1 MSLLSHRLA
10 LLACLAAT
18 IGACGPLGGPD
29 SAGPTLDP
37 RWGSLISARTHGTV
51 SKRERIRIEF
61 TRDVA
66 GEYLVGRP
74 TSGVLVLDPQVEGAA
89 TFVSARELVFA
100 PTADLPSGQEFR
112 VRLSREGLLGLPDDL
127 ADYWFTFDVIAQDI
141 ELVVDGLDTE
151 SGDGEDLTLTG
162 TMVTADYADPEA
174 VEGVLLARQNR
185 AVLEVRWE
193 HDDDGMNHRF
203 AVQGVTRAARD
214 GVVQLRWSGQS
225 IGVSSRDGQD
235 VPIPA
240 RDAFRITSV
249 RAESDDRQYA
259 LVRFSDPL
267 DRNQNLN
274 GLVSLGNESFTVEL
288 QGNMLRVIP
297 GERVIGPA
305 TVVVEAG
312 VRSAGGKRLEERS
325 ETEVTF
331 TDVRPGVRFAG
342 RGVVLP
348 KADRLTVPIEA
359 ANVHSVQVTAF
370 RVYDTNIGQF
380 LQANDLSG
388 GRELQR
394 TGRPLWRRTIELP
407 DEPGS
412 GWARYNLDVSD
423 LVRARAGSLVRL
435 SLSLNR
441 GNSTFACRQ
450 EQDRIPVLA
459 EPLPPDLEDPNYAG
473 SWNDVGEE
481 YQGSL
486 EWIDRNDPCTDS
498 YFRWSSRTRDA
509 RNFLASNIGMTA
521 KRDARGGILV
531 ATTDLRTS
539 EPMSGV
545 SVEFMNYQ
553 NQPLGTV
560 VTGTGG
566 MAGTTLE
573 EAPHYAVADD
583 GTDKGY
589 LKMNLGTALP
599 TSHFDVGGAVVS
611 EGLKGTI
618 YGERGVWRPGDDIH
632 LTFVLDDRGNPLPD
646 GHPATLRLLNPMGQ
660 VVHTVTNSDP
670 TGDFYVFTLGTDGDA
685 PTGNWNAAV
694 EVGGARF
701 TAPVRIETVMPNRLK
716 VELDLGEDELLRGGA
731 RQEATLFGQWL
742 SGATA
747 RNLDTD
753 VQATFRPVPTAF
765 SRFSDYVFDD
775 PAREYGGEPVT
786 VFEGALDDE
795 GFTAF
800 TTELAPGGHS
810 PGMLSARFT
819 TRIFEQG
826 GAFSTN
832 RRSLRFSPYDRYV
845 GVRLPAGD
853 ARRGTLLTDTTHTV
867 QIATLSPDG
876 EPVSADSVDLTLY
889 KIDWRWWW
897 DRSAESLA
905 RFTES
910 EYTLVVAQGRV
921 ATADGR
927 GAWDFHVNYPD
938 WGRYLLRACD
948 SGGGHCTGQTLYIDW
963 PGWAGRPQ
971 EQSGAGASA
980 LTLLA
985 DTTSYRVGDVAEI
998 QLPEANS
1005 GRALV
1010 TLETGTRI
1018 LDQRWVEFGGERVR
1032 FEVPITA
1039 EMSPNVY
1046 VGVSLIQPHSERGN
1060 DRPIRLYGFIPL
1072 AVEDPETVLAPEIDV
1087 PVEWRPDTTVTV
1099 RVSEASGQPM
1109 IYTLAVVDEGLLG
1122 LTSFETPDLHDH
1134 FYSKE
1139 ALGVSTW
1146 DIFDDVAGAYAAELE
1161 RLLALGG
1168 DDAVEIK
1175 EQERSR
1181 FPPVVRFLGPFAL
1194 GRGERRTH
1202 SVNLPEYIGQ
1212 VRVMVVAGRDG
1223 AYGSASES
1231 VFVRQPLSLLAT
1243 VPRVVGPGE
1252 EIAVPVA
1259 LFAMEEGI
1267 EQATVTVDASAQF
1280 EVVGSASETVS
1291 FGGAEEQMARLRL
1304 RAGERPGQGVLRFA
1318 AVAGE
1323 HTASS
1328 EIALRIRN
1336 PNPETTHQARTRIAP
1351 GEQWSTDVVPHGI
1364 PGTNSATL
1372 EVTPLPP
1379 LNLEARLGY
1388 LMRYPHG
1395 CLEQIVSAVFPQLY
1409 LPLLVPLDAAART
1422 GVEENVRAGIDRVRG
1437 YQNPSG
1443 GFSYWPGGYSVGSA
1457 REGWVSSYAGHFL
1470 IEAERLGY
1478 YVDPGMLS
1486 RWTAHQRRRAR
1497 SWRSRGD
1504 TPAMDQAYRLYTLAL
1519 AGAYEIGAMN
1529 RLRES
1534 GNLES
1539 AARWHLAA
1547 AYRLAGVDDAASRL
1561 VGADDAVPDYP
1572 TAGWSMGS
1580 RLRDRGILLEA
1591 LVTLDRD
1598 AQAARVAGEISDAL
1612 YSSDWYSTHSI
1623 AYALFAMARFYGLD
1637 EAPETFTFERRAG
1650 DAVAPVTSSSPVHSE
1665 ALPGIAEN
1673 GGPVEV
1679 TNTSDVPLFVSLV
1692 TRGSPA
1698 AGDEDATSS
1707 GLAIQV
1713 RYTDLDG
1720 ESLDVAELAQGTDLV
1735 ATVTVRN
1742 ETGRDERDLAL
1753 EYRAP
1758 SGWEIHNARMDTGQG
1773 PTDARID
1780 YQDVRDDRILTYFSL
1795 DAGQALTLSMRFNAA
1810 YLGDY
1815 YLPTVT
1821 VEAMYDGSVYG
1832 RTKGMPARVVEGG
1845 EG

>member
-1 MSLLSHRLA
+1 MSLLFHRLA

-151 SGDGEDLTLTG
+151 SGDGEDLTLAG

-203 AVQGVTRAARD
+203 AVRGVTRAARD

-225 IGVSSRDGQD
+225 IGASSRGGQD

-274 GLVSLGNESFTVEL
+274 GLVSLGNERFTVEV

-331 TDVRPGVRFAG
+331 TDVKPGVRFAG

-599 TSHFDVGGAVVS
+599 TSHFDVGGALVS

-731 RQEATLFGQWL
+731 RHEATLFGQWL

-747 RNLDTD
+747 RNLDT
-753 VQATFRPVPTAF
+753 RC
-765 SRFSDYVFDD
+765 
-775 PAREYGGEPVT
+775 
-786 VFEGALDDE
+786 
-795 GFTAF
+795 
-800 TTELAPGGHS
+800 
-810 PGMLSARFT
+810 
-819 TRIFEQG
+819 
-826 GAFSTN
+826 
-832 RRSLRFSPYDRYV
+832 
-845 GVRLPAGD
+845 AGD
-853 ARRGTLLTDTTHTV
+853 V
-867 QIATLSPDG
+867 P
-876 EPVSADSVDLTLY
+876 
-889 KIDWRWWW
+889 
-897 DRSAESLA
+897 
-905 RFTES
+905 
-910 EYTLVVAQGRV
+910 
-921 ATADGR
+921 
-927 GAWDFHVNYPD
+927 
-938 WGRYLLRACD
+938 
-948 SGGGHCTGQTLYIDW
+948 
-963 PGWAGRPQ
+963 
-971 EQSGAGASA
+971 ASA
-980 LTLLA
+980 HRL
-985 DTTSYRVGDVAEI
+985 
-998 QLPEANS
+998 
-1005 GRALV
+1005 
-1010 TLETGTRI
+1010 
-1018 LDQRWVEFGGERVR
+1018 
-1032 FEVPITA
+1032 
-1039 EMSPNVY
+1039 
-1046 VGVSLIQPHSERGN
+1046 QP
-1060 DRPIRLYGFIPL
+1060 
-1072 AVEDPETVLAPEIDV
+1072 VL
-1087 PVEWRPDTTVTV
+1087 
-1099 RVSEASGQPM
+1099 G
-1109 IYTLAVVDEGLLG
+1109 
-1122 LTSFETPDLHDH
+1122 
-1134 FYSKE
+1134 
-1139 ALGVSTW
+1139 
-1146 DIFDDVAGAYAAELE
+1146 
-1161 RLLALGG
+1161 
-1168 DDAVEIK
+1168 
-1175 EQERSR
+1175 
-1181 FPPVVRFLGPFAL
+1181 
-1194 GRGERRTH
+1194 
-1202 SVNLPEYIGQ
+1202 
-1212 VRVMVVAGRDG
+1212 
-1223 AYGSASES
+1223 
-1231 VFVRQPLSLLAT
+1231 
-1243 VPRVVGPGE
+1243 
-1252 EIAVPVA
+1252 
-1259 LFAMEEGI
+1259 
-1267 EQATVTVDASAQF
+1267 
-1280 EVVGSASETVS
+1280 
-1291 FGGAEEQMARLRL
+1291 LRL
-1304 RAGERPGQGVLRFA
+1304 RRSGP
-1318 AVAGE
+1318 
-1323 HTASS
+1323 
-1328 EIALRIRN
+1328 RIR
-1336 PNPETTHQARTRIAP
+1336 
-1351 GEQWSTDVVPHGI
+1351 
-1364 PGTNSATL
+1364 
-1372 EVTPLPP
+1372 
-1379 LNLEARLGY
+1379 
-1388 LMRYPHG
+1388 
-1395 CLEQIVSAVFPQLY
+1395 
-1409 LPLLVPLDAAART
+1409 
-1422 GVEENVRAGIDRVRG
+1422 
-1437 YQNPSG
+1437 
-1443 GFSYWPGGYSVGSA
+1443 
-1457 REGWVSSYAGHFL
+1457 
-1470 IEAERLGY
+1470 
-1478 YVDPGMLS
+1478 
-1486 RWTAHQRRRAR
+1486 
-1497 SWRSRGD
+1497 
-1504 TPAMDQAYRLYTLAL
+1504 
-1519 AGAYEIGAMN
+1519 
-1529 RLRES
+1529 
-1534 GNLES
+1534 
-1539 AARWHLAA
+1539 
-1547 AYRLAGVDDAASRL
+1547 
-1561 VGADDAVPDYP
+1561 
-1572 TAGWSMGS
+1572 
-1580 RLRDRGILLEA
+1580 
-1591 LVTLDRD
+1591 
-1598 AQAARVAGEISDAL
+1598 
-1612 YSSDWYSTHSI
+1612 
-1623 AYALFAMARFYGLD
+1623 
-1637 EAPETFTFERRAG
+1637 RRAG
-1650 DAVAPVTSSSPVHSE
+1650 DGLRRRAGRRGFHGLQHGTGTRRPLPRDAIGEIHDADLRAGRRLQHQSPQPALLALRPVRWSPRPGRRRTARHAPDRYDAYRPDRDAFARRRAGVGGFGGPHPLQDRLALVVGPLRRVAGTLHRVRIHPGRGAGAGRHGGRAGSLGLPRQ
-1665 ALPGIAEN
+1665 LPGL
-1673 GGPVEV
+1673 GP
-1679 TNTSDVPLFVSLV
+1679 
-1692 TRGSPA
+1692 
-1698 AGDEDATSS
+1698 
-1707 GLAIQV
+1707 
-1713 RYTDLDG
+1713 
-1720 ESLDVAELAQGTDLV
+1720 
-1735 ATVTVRN
+1735 
-1742 ETGRDERDLAL
+1742 
-1753 EYRAP
+1753 
-1758 SGWEIHNARMDTGQG
+1758 
-1773 PTDARID
+1773 
-1780 YQDVRDDRILTYFSL
+1780 
-1795 DAGQALTLSMRFNAA
+1795 
-1810 YLGDY
+1810 
-1815 YLPTVT
+1815 LP
-1821 VEAMYDGSVYG
+1821 
-1832 RTKGMPARVVEGG
+1832 PARVRRRRGPLHRPDPLHRLARAGPAGPRNSPAPARARSPCSRTRRATGSETWPRSSCPRRTRGG
-1845 EG
+1845 RS